1 MRDLEKIKS
10 GTFICEKQVLAPFCA
25 SKEVEMIVPHP
36 LDDQQPS
43 KILISLISTFCL
55 QIVAFEDMEFKKLGS
70 RGAAPP
76 GTNSKP
82 QIPTVF
88 PITKF
93 SPT

>member
-1 MRDLEKIKS
+1 
-10 GTFICEKQVLAPFCA
+10 
-25 SKEVEMIVPHP
+25 MIVPHP
-36 LDDQQPS
+36 IEDSHPS
-43 KILISLISTFCL
+43 KILVSLISTFCL
-55 QIVAFEDMEFKKLGS
+55 QIISFEDIEFKKLGQ

-93 SPT
+93 NATQFPIALRQIDYPNRNKCPIKL

>member
-1 MRDLEKIKS
+1 
-10 GTFICEKQVLAPFCA
+10 
-25 SKEVEMIVPHP
+25 MIVPHP
-36 LDDQQPS
+36 SEEHSPQ

-55 QIVAFEDMEFKKLGS
+55 QIICFEDMEFKKLGS

-82 QIPTVF
+82 VIPTVF

-93 SPT
+93 SATQFPIALR